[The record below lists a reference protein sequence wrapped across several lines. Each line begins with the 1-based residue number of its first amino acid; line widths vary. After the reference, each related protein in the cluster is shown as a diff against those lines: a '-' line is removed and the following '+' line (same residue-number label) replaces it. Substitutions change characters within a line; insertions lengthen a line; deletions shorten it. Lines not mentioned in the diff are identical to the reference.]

1 MDENNEGAKK
11 CEVDHKEG
19 LPGAFATIL
28 SCERDRRVRRT
39 YNDRPMSQLLQD
51 PTLKPLSL
59 PQLYKACVLKEL
71 PFKSTRQLEP
81 LAEIVGQNRAQEAV
95 RFALAMPHGGYNVY
109 AVGRNGLGKRTMMLR
124 YLEHHLD
131 TKQQSHDW
139 CYVADFEEPRVP
151 KLLQLPAGKGVRLKQ
166 DMEKLM
172 SRLVKVIPQTFDSD
186 SFLERSEQLK
196 EEYGKKQED
205 ELEKVAAQARRK
217 KVSLNITTPGGYR
230 LVAMKGDK
238 PHTAE
243 TFKALTDAQRDKYED
258 SINKLEKKLRQALR
272 KLADWEQE
280 YADKQQA
287 LNKETLEGI
296 SSHQIDALIESYK
309 NLPDVVGYFE
319 AVRADLVENLEIFLD
334 DNEEQAAIAYAS
346 LDKKMPRRYLVNV
359 LVHQKTNEVPMVVED
374 NPTYHNLFGYV
385 ENVTYKGTVF
395 TDFSLIRAGSLHR
408 ANGGY
413 LLMDAIKML
422 EQPFVWDGLKR
433 ALRARSIQINS
444 LERELTLSGTISIEP
459 QGVPLDVKLVLFGD
473 RETWMLLQ
481 DYDPEFA
488 ELFRVTADFE
498 NEMYRS
504 EDSQVMYAKF
514 IASVVKEKSLLH
526 CSNKAVARVI
536 EYSARMAEH
545 QDRLSLH
552 AANIANLLRESDY
565 WARQAGAKLI
575 QDIHVE
581 RALESAKYR
590 SSRIRDQFYDSI
602 RDGSTLVSTQGSVV
616 GQVNALSVLSTGG
629 FEFGLSNR
637 VTATCYYG
645 DGGIMDIERDVKL
658 GGNIHSKG
666 VMILSSW
673 LASHFAVND
682 PMHLSA
688 SLTFEQNYGE
698 VDGDSASLA
707 ELCALISSISGI
719 PVRQELAITGS
730 VNQFGEVQPIGGV
743 NEKVEGFFATCQ
755 LKGGLTGTQG
765 AIVPANNVQN
775 LMLDSEVV
783 QAVRE
788 SRFSVYAVS
797 SVEEAVTLLLG
808 KPAGKAD
815 SKGNYPK
822 QSVFGII
829 QQRLEKMREHE
840 RQEHAK
846 DDQKDPSIH

>member
-1 MDENNEGAKK
+1 
-11 CEVDHKEG
+11 
-19 LPGAFATIL
+19 
-28 SCERDRRVRRT
+28 
-39 YNDRPMSQLLQD
+39 
-51 PTLKPLSL
+51 LKSLSL
-59 PQLYKACVLKEL
+59 NQLYKACVLKDL
-71 PFKSTRQLEP
+71 PFKTTRQLEP
-81 LAEIVGQNRAQEAV
+81 LAEIVGQNRAQAAV

-124 YLEHHLD
+124 YLEHHVD
-131 TKQQSHDW
+131 TENQSHDW
-139 CYVADFEEPRVP
+139 CYVANFEEPRIPRV
-151 KLLQLPAGKGVRLKQ
+151 LQLPAGKGTELKQ

-172 SRLVKVIPQTFDSD
+172 GRLMKMIPQTFDSD
-186 SFLERSEQLK
+186 SFLERAEQLK
-196 EEYGKKQED
+196 NGYAKKQED

-230 LVAMKGDK
+230 LVAMNGEE

-243 TFKALTDAQRDKYED
+243 SFQALTEAQRDKFEND
-258 SINKLEKKLRQALR
+258 INKLEKKLRQALR

-280 YADKQQA
+280 YAESQQA
-287 LNKETLEGI
+287 LNEETLESI
-296 SSHQIDALIESYK
+296 SGHQIDELIEKYRDM
-309 NLPDVVGYFE
+309 PEVVSYFE
-319 AVRADLVENLEIFLD
+319 EVRKDLSESLEIFLE

-359 LVHQKTNEVPMVVED
+359 LVHQKTDEVPVVVED

-385 ENVTYKGTVF
+385 ESVTFKGSVF
-395 TDFSLIRAGSLHR
+395 TDFSLIRPGSIHR

-413 LLMDAIKML
+413 LLMDAIKVL

-433 ALRARSIQINS
+433 ALRSKSIQINS
-444 LERELTLSGTISIEP
+444 LERELTLSGTISLEP
-459 QGVPLDVKLVLFGD
+459 EAIPLDVKIVLFGD

-481 DYDPEFA
+481 EYDPEFA

-498 NEMYRS
+498 NEMMRTD
-504 EDSQVMYAKF
+504 ESQLLYAKF
-514 IASVVKEKSLLH
+514 IASLVNEKKLLH

-536 EYSARMAEH
+536 EHSSRMAEH

-552 AANIANLLRESDY
+552 AADIANLLRESDY

-575 QDIHVE
+575 QNSHVDQ
-581 RALESAKYR
+581 ALESARYR

-602 RDGSTLVSTQGSVV
+602 RDGTTLVSTTGTCV

-637 VTATCYYG
+637 ITATCYYG
-645 DGGIMDIERDVKL
+645 DGGVMDIERDVKL

-673 LASHFAVND
+673 LSAHFAVTD

-707 ELCALISSISGI
+707 ELCALVSALSGL
-719 PVRQELAITGS
+719 PVRQDLAITGS

-743 NEKVEGFFATCQ
+743 NEKVEGFFSTCR
-755 LKGGLTGTQG
+755 LTGELTGTQG
-765 AIVPANNVQN
+765 VIVPSTNVQN
-775 LMLDSEVV
+775 LMLEQEVV
-783 QAVRE
+783 QAVRNGQFAVHSV
-788 SRFSVYAVS
+788 SRA
-797 SVEEAVTLLLG
+797 EEAITLLLG

-815 SKGNYPK
+815 DKGRYPK

-840 RQEHAK
+840 RQEHAR
-846 DDQKDPSIH
+846 DDHKDPSIH

>member
-1 MDENNEGAKK
+1 MK
-11 CEVDHKEG
+11 
-19 LPGAFATIL
+19 
-28 SCERDRRVRRT
+28 S
-39 YNDRPMSQLLQD
+39 
-51 PTLKPLSL
+51 LSL
-59 PQLYKACVLKEL
+59 NQLYKACVLKDL
-71 PFKSTRQLEP
+71 PFKTTRQLEP
-81 LAEIVGQNRAQEAV
+81 LAEIVGQNRAQAAV

-124 YLEHHLD
+124 YLEHHVD
-131 TKQQSHDW
+131 TENQSHDW
-139 CYVADFEEPRVP
+139 CYVANFEEPRIPRV
-151 KLLQLPAGKGVRLKQ
+151 LQLPAGKGTELKQ

-172 SRLVKVIPQTFDSD
+172 GRLMKMIPQTFDSD
-186 SFLERSEQLK
+186 SFLERAEQLK
-196 EEYGKKQED
+196 NGYGKKQED
-205 ELEKVAAQARRK
+205 ELEKVAAQAKRK

-230 LVAMKGDK
+230 LVAMNGEE

-243 TFKALTDAQRDKYED
+243 SFQALTEAQRDKFEND
-258 SINKLEKKLRQALR
+258 INKLEKKLRQALC

-280 YADKQQA
+280 YAESQQA
-287 LNKETLEGI
+287 LNEETLESI
-296 SSHQIDALIESYK
+296 SGHQIDELIEKYRDM
-309 NLPDVVGYFE
+309 PEVVSYFE
-319 AVRADLVENLEIFLD
+319 EVRKDLSESLEIFLE

-359 LVHQKTNEVPMVVED
+359 LVHQKTDEVPVVVED

-385 ENVTYKGTVF
+385 ESVTFKGSVF
-395 TDFSLIRAGSLHR
+395 TDFSLIRPGSIHR

-413 LLMDAIKML
+413 LLMDAIKVL

-433 ALRARSIQINS
+433 ALRSKSIQINS
-444 LERELTLSGTISIEP
+444 LERELTLSGTISLEP
-459 QGVPLDVKLVLFGD
+459 EAIPLDVKIVLFGD

-481 DYDPEFA
+481 EYDPEFA

-498 NEMYRS
+498 NEMMRTD
-504 EDSQVMYAKF
+504 ESQLLYAKF
-514 IASVVKEKSLLH
+514 IASLVNEKKLLH

-536 EYSARMAEH
+536 EHSSRMAEH

-552 AANIANLLRESDY
+552 AADIANLLRESDY

-575 QDIHVE
+575 QNSHVDQ
-581 RALESAKYR
+581 ALESAQYR

-602 RDGSTLVSTQGSVV
+602 RDGTTLVSTTGTCV

-637 VTATCYYG
+637 ITATCYYG
-645 DGGIMDIERDVKL
+645 DGGVMDIERDVKL

-673 LASHFAVND
+673 LSAHFAVTD

-707 ELCALISSISGI
+707 ELCALVSALSGL
-719 PVRQELAITGS
+719 PVRQDLAITGS

-743 NEKVEGFFATCQ
+743 NEKVEGFFSTCR
-755 LKGGLTGTQG
+755 LTGELTGTQG
-765 AIVPANNVQN
+765 VIVPSTNVQN
-775 LMLDSEVV
+775 LMLEQEVV
-783 QAVRE
+783 QAVRNGQ
-788 SRFSVYAVS
+788 FAVHAVS
-797 SVEEAVTLLLG
+797 RAEEAITLLLG

-815 SKGNYPK
+815 DKGRYPK

-840 RQEHAK
+840 RQEHAR
-846 DDQKDPSIH
+846 DDHKDPSIH

>member
-1 MDENNEGAKK
+1 
-11 CEVDHKEG
+11 
-19 LPGAFATIL
+19 
-28 SCERDRRVRRT
+28 
-39 YNDRPMSQLLQD
+39 
-51 PTLKPLSL
+51 LKSLSL
-59 PQLYKACVLKEL
+59 HQLYKACVLKDL
-71 PFKSTRQLEP
+71 PFKTTRQLEP

-95 RFALAMPHGGYNVY
+95 RFALAMPHSGYNVY

-124 YLEHHLD
+124 YLEHHVD
-131 TKQQSHDW
+131 TEHSSHDW
-139 CYVADFEEPRVP
+139 CYVANFEEPRVP
-151 KLLQLPAGKGVRLKQ
+151 KVLRLPAGKGTTLKQ

-172 SRLVKVIPQTFDSD
+172 GRLMKIIPQTFDSD

-196 EEYGKKQED
+196 SEYGKKQED

-217 KVSLNITTPGGYR
+217 KVSLTISTPGGYR
-230 LVAMKGDK
+230 LVAMNGDE

-243 TFKALTDAQRDKYED
+243 SFKNLTDQQRDKFEED
-258 SINKLEKKLRQALR
+258 INRLEKKLRQALR
-272 KLADWEQE
+272 KLADWEQD
-280 YADKQQA
+280 YAEEQQA
-287 LNKETLEGI
+287 LNQETLEGI
-296 SSHQIDALIESYK
+296 SGHQLDELVARYK
-309 NLPDVVGYFE
+309 ELPEVVEYIE
-319 AVRADLVENLEIFLD
+319 AVRKDMAENLDIFLE

-346 LDKKMPRRYLVNV
+346 LDKKMPRRYLGNV
-359 LVHQKTNEVPMVVED
+359 LVHQKTDEVPVVVED

-395 TDFSLIRAGSLHR
+395 TDFSLIRPGSIHR

-413 LLMDAIKML
+413 LLMDAIKVL
-422 EQPFVWDGLKR
+422 EQPFVWDALKR
-433 ALRARSIQINS
+433 ALRSKSIQINS

-459 QGVPLDVKLVLFGD
+459 EAIPLEVKLVLFGD
-473 RETWMLLQ
+473 RETWLLLQ
-481 DYDPEFA
+481 DYDPEFS

-504 EDSQVMYAKF
+504 DDSQILYAKF
-514 IASVVKEKSLLH
+514 IASLVSEKKLLH
-526 CSNKAVARVI
+526 CSNKAVARII

-552 AANIANLLRESDY
+552 AADIANLLRESDF

-575 QDIHVE
+575 QDLHVE

-602 RDGSTLVSTQGSVV
+602 RDGSTLVSTVGTCV

-637 VTATCYYG
+637 ITATCYYG
-645 DGGIMDIERDVKL
+645 DGAVMDIERDVKL

-673 LASHFAVND
+673 LAAHFAVND

-707 ELCALISSISGI
+707 ELCALVSALSEL
-719 PVRQELAITGS
+719 PVRQDLAITGS
-730 VNQFGEVQPIGGV
+730 INQFGEVQPIGGV
-743 NEKVEGFFATCQ
+743 NEKVEGFFNTCQ

-765 AIVPANNVQN
+765 VIVPSTNVQN

-783 QAVRE
+783 QATRKGQFAVY
-788 SRFSVYAVS
+788 SVARA
-797 SVEEAVTLLLG
+797 EEAITLLLG

-815 SKGNYPK
+815 ENGRYPK

-840 RQEHAK
+840 RQEHAR
-846 DDQKDPSIH
+846 DEHKDPSIH

>member
-1 MDENNEGAKK
+1 MK
-11 CEVDHKEG
+11 
-19 LPGAFATIL
+19 
-28 SCERDRRVRRT
+28 S
-39 YNDRPMSQLLQD
+39 
-51 PTLKPLSL
+51 LSL
-59 PQLYKACVLKEL
+59 NQLYKACVLKDL
-71 PFKSTRQLEP
+71 PFKTTRQLEP
-81 LAEIVGQNRAQEAV
+81 LAEIVGQNRAQAAV

-124 YLEHHLD
+124 YLEHHVD
-131 TKQQSHDW
+131 TENQSHDW
-139 CYVADFEEPRVP
+139 CYVANFEEPRIPRV
-151 KLLQLPAGKGVRLKQ
+151 LQLPAGKGTELKQ

-172 SRLVKVIPQTFDSD
+172 GRLMKMIPQTFDSD
-186 SFLERSEQLK
+186 SFLERAEQLK
-196 EEYGKKQED
+196 NGYGKKQED
-205 ELEKVAAQARRK
+205 ELEKVAAQAKRK

-230 LVAMKGDK
+230 LVAMNGEE

-243 TFKALTDAQRDKYED
+243 SFQALTEAQRDKFEND
-258 SINKLEKKLRQALR
+258 INKLEKKLRQALR

-280 YADKQQA
+280 YAESQQA
-287 LNKETLEGI
+287 LNEETLESI
-296 SSHQIDALIESYK
+296 SGHQIDELIEKYRDM
-309 NLPDVVGYFE
+309 PEVVSYFE
-319 AVRADLVENLEIFLD
+319 EVRKDLSESLEIFLE

-359 LVHQKTNEVPMVVED
+359 LVHQKTDEVPVVVED

-385 ENVTYKGTVF
+385 ESVTFKGSVF
-395 TDFSLIRAGSLHR
+395 TDFSLIRPGSIHR

-413 LLMDAIKML
+413 LLMDAIKVL

-433 ALRARSIQINS
+433 ALRSKSIQINS
-444 LERELTLSGTISIEP
+444 LERELTLSGTISLEP
-459 QGVPLDVKLVLFGD
+459 EAIPLDVKIVLFGD

-481 DYDPEFA
+481 EYDPEFA

-498 NEMYRS
+498 NEMMRTD
-504 EDSQVMYAKF
+504 ESQLLYAKF
-514 IASVVKEKSLLH
+514 IASLVNEKKLLH

-536 EYSARMAEH
+536 EHSSRMAEH

-552 AANIANLLRESDY
+552 AADIANLLRESDY

-575 QDIHVE
+575 QNSHVDQ
-581 RALESAKYR
+581 ALESARYR

-602 RDGSTLVSTQGSVV
+602 RDGTTLVSTTGTCV

-637 VTATCYYG
+637 ITATCYYG
-645 DGGIMDIERDVKL
+645 DGGVMDIERDVKL

-673 LASHFAVND
+673 LSAHFAVTD

-707 ELCALISSISGI
+707 ELCALVSALSGL
-719 PVRQELAITGS
+719 PVRQDLAITGS

-743 NEKVEGFFATCQ
+743 NEKVEGFFSTCR
-755 LKGGLTGTQG
+755 LTGELTGTQG
-765 AIVPANNVQN
+765 VIVPSTNVQN
-775 LMLDSEVV
+775 LMLEQEVV
-783 QAVRE
+783 QAVRNGQ
-788 SRFSVYAVS
+788 FAVHAVS
-797 SVEEAVTLLLG
+797 RAEEAITLLLG

-815 SKGNYPK
+815 DKGRYPK

-840 RQEHAK
+840 RQEHAR
-846 DDQKDPSIH
+846 DDHKDPSIH

>member
-1 MDENNEGAKK
+1 M
-11 CEVDHKEG
+11 
-19 LPGAFATIL
+19 T
-28 SCERDRRVRRT
+28 
-39 YNDRPMSQLLQD
+39 
-51 PTLKPLSL
+51 
-59 PQLYKACVLKEL
+59 
-71 PFKSTRQLEP
+71 
-81 LAEIVGQNRAQEAV
+81 
-95 RFALAMPHGGYNVY
+95 
-109 AVGRNGLGKRTMMLR
+109 
-124 YLEHHLD
+124 
-131 TKQQSHDW
+131 
-139 CYVADFEEPRVP
+139 
-151 KLLQLPAGKGVRLKQ
+151 
-166 DMEKLM
+166 
-172 SRLVKVIPQTFDSD
+172 RLVKTIPQTFDSD

-196 EEYGKKQED
+196 NDYGKRQED
-205 ELEKVAAQARRK
+205 ELAKVAAQAKRK
-217 KVSLNITTPGGYR
+217 KVSLTVTTPGGYR
-230 LVAMKGDK
+230 LVAMNGDE

-243 TFKALTDAQRDKYED
+243 SFQALTEEQRDKFED

-272 KLADWEQE
+272 KMADWEQE

-287 LNKETLEGI
+287 LNQETLEGI
-296 SSHQIDALIESYK
+296 SGHQIDELVEKYREQ
-309 NLPDVVGYFE
+309 PDVVTYLE
-319 AVRADLVENLEIFLD
+319 AVRKDLVDNLDIFLED
-334 DNEEQAAIAYAS
+334 DEEQAAIAWAA
-346 LDKKMPRRYLVNV
+346 LDKRMPRRYLINV
-359 LVHQKTNEVPMVVED
+359 LVHQKTNEVPVVVED

-413 LLMDAIKML
+413 LLMDAIKVL

-433 ALRARSIQINS
+433 ALRSKSIQINS

-459 QGVPLDVKLVLFGD
+459 EAVPLNVKIVLFGD

-481 DYDPEFA
+481 EYDSEFA

-498 NEMYRS
+498 NEMYRT
-504 EDSQVMYAKF
+504 EESQLLYAKF
-514 IASVVKEKSLLH
+514 ISSLVVEKKLLH
-526 CSNKAVARVI
+526 CTNKAVARII
-536 EYSARMAEH
+536 EHSARMADH

-552 AANIANLLRESDY
+552 AADIANLLRESDF

-575 QDIHVE
+575 SEVHVE
-581 RALESAKYR
+581 RALESARYR

-602 RDGSTLVSTQGSVV
+602 RDGSTLVTTTGTCV

-637 VTATCYYG
+637 VTASCYYG
-645 DGGIMDIERDVKL
+645 DGGVMDIERDVKL

-707 ELCALISSISGI
+707 ELCALISALSGI
-719 PVRQELAITGS
+719 PVRQDLAITGS

-743 NEKVEGFFATCQ
+743 NEKVEGFYATCE
-755 LKGGLTGTQG
+755 LKGGLTGSQG
-765 AIVPANNVQN
+765 VIIPTTNVQN

-783 QAVRE
+783 QAARAG
-788 SRFSVYAVS
+788 RFAVYPVAR
-797 SVEEAVTLLLG
+797 VEEAITLLLG

-815 SKGNYPK
+815 EKGRYPK

-840 RQEHAK
+840 RQEHAR
-846 DDQKDPSIH
+846 DDHKDPSIH

>member
-1 MDENNEGAKK
+1 M
-11 CEVDHKEG
+11 
-19 LPGAFATIL
+19 
-28 SCERDRRVRRT
+28 
-39 YNDRPMSQLLQD
+39 
-51 PTLKPLSL
+51 
-59 PQLYKACVLKEL
+59 
-71 PFKSTRQLEP
+71 
-81 LAEIVGQNRAQEAV
+81 

-124 YLEHHLD
+124 YLEHHVD
-131 TKQQSHDW
+131 TENQSHDW
-139 CYVADFEEPRVP
+139 CYVANFEEPRIPRV
-151 KLLQLPAGKGVRLKQ
+151 LQLPAGKGTELKQ

-172 SRLVKVIPQTFDSD
+172 GRLMKMIPQTFDSD
-186 SFLERSEQLK
+186 SFLERAEQLK
-196 EEYGKKQED
+196 NGYGKKQED
-205 ELEKVAAQARRK
+205 ELEKVAAQAKRK

-230 LVAMKGDK
+230 LVAMNGEE

-243 TFKALTDAQRDKYED
+243 SFQALTEAQRDKFEND
-258 SINKLEKKLRQALR
+258 INKLEKKLRQALR

-280 YADKQQA
+280 YAESQQA
-287 LNKETLEGI
+287 LNEETLESI
-296 SSHQIDALIESYK
+296 SGHQIDELIEKYRDM
-309 NLPDVVGYFE
+309 PEVVSYFE
-319 AVRADLVENLEIFLD
+319 EVRKDLSESLEIFLE

-359 LVHQKTNEVPMVVED
+359 LVHQKTDEVPVVVED

-385 ENVTYKGTVF
+385 ESVTFKGSVF
-395 TDFSLIRAGSLHR
+395 TDFSLIRPGSIHR

-413 LLMDAIKML
+413 LLMDAIKVL

-433 ALRARSIQINS
+433 ALRSKSIQINS
-444 LERELTLSGTISIEP
+444 LERELTLSGTISLEP
-459 QGVPLDVKLVLFGD
+459 EAIPLDVKIVLFGD

-481 DYDPEFA
+481 EYDPEFA

-498 NEMYRS
+498 NEMMRTD
-504 EDSQVMYAKF
+504 ESQLLYAKF
-514 IASVVKEKSLLH
+514 IASLVNEKKLLH

-536 EYSARMAEH
+536 EHSSRMAEH

-552 AANIANLLRESDY
+552 AADIANLLRESDY

-575 QDIHVE
+575 QNSHVDQ
-581 RALESAKYR
+581 ALESAQYR

-602 RDGSTLVSTQGSVV
+602 RDGTTLVSTTGTCV

-637 VTATCYYG
+637 ITATCYYG
-645 DGGIMDIERDVKL
+645 DGGVMDIERDVKL

-673 LASHFAVND
+673 LSAHFAVTD

-707 ELCALISSISGI
+707 ELCALVSALSGL
-719 PVRQELAITGS
+719 PVRQDLAITGS

-743 NEKVEGFFATCQ
+743 NEKVEGFFSTCR
-755 LKGGLTGTQG
+755 LTGELTGTQG
-765 AIVPANNVQN
+765 VIVPSTNVQN
-775 LMLDSEVV
+775 LMLEQEVV
-783 QAVRE
+783 QAVRNGQ
-788 SRFSVYAVS
+788 FAVHAVS
-797 SVEEAVTLLLG
+797 RAEEAITLLLG

-815 SKGNYPK
+815 DKGRYPK

-840 RQEHAK
+840 RQEHAR
-846 DDQKDPSIH
+846 DDHKDPSIH

>member
-1 MDENNEGAKK
+1 MK
-11 CEVDHKEG
+11 
-19 LPGAFATIL
+19 
-28 SCERDRRVRRT
+28 S
-39 YNDRPMSQLLQD
+39 
-51 PTLKPLSL
+51 LSL
-59 PQLYKACVLKEL
+59 HQLYKACVLKDL
-71 PFKSTRQLEP
+71 PFKTTRQLEP

-95 RFALAMPHGGYNVY
+95 RFALAMPHSGYNVY

-124 YLEHHLD
+124 YLEHHVD
-131 TKQQSHDW
+131 TEHSSHDW
-139 CYVADFEEPRVP
+139 CYVANFEEPRVP
-151 KLLQLPAGKGVRLKQ
+151 KVLRLPAGKGTTLKQ

-172 SRLVKVIPQTFDSD
+172 GRLMKIIPQTFDSD

-196 EEYGKKQED
+196 SEYGKKQED

-217 KVSLNITTPGGYR
+217 KVSLTISTPGGYR
-230 LVAMKGDK
+230 LVAMNGDE

-243 TFKALTDAQRDKYED
+243 SFKNLTDQQRDKFEED
-258 SINKLEKKLRQALR
+258 INRLEKKLRQALR
-272 KLADWEQE
+272 KLADWEQD
-280 YADKQQA
+280 YAEEQQA
-287 LNKETLEGI
+287 LNQETLEGI
-296 SSHQIDALIESYK
+296 SGHQLDELVARYK
-309 NLPDVVGYFE
+309 ELPEVVEYIE
-319 AVRADLVENLEIFLD
+319 AVRKDMAENLDIFLE

-359 LVHQKTNEVPMVVED
+359 LVHQKTDEVPVVVED

-395 TDFSLIRAGSLHR
+395 TDFSLIRPGSIHR

-413 LLMDAIKML
+413 LLMDAIKVL
-422 EQPFVWDGLKR
+422 EQPFVWDALKR
-433 ALRARSIQINS
+433 ALRSKSIQINS

-459 QGVPLDVKLVLFGD
+459 EAIPLEVKLVLFGD
-473 RETWMLLQ
+473 RETWLLLQ
-481 DYDPEFA
+481 DYDPEFS

-504 EDSQVMYAKF
+504 DDSQILYAKF
-514 IASVVKEKSLLH
+514 IASLVSEKKLLH
-526 CSNKAVARVI
+526 CSNKAVARII

-552 AANIANLLRESDY
+552 AADIANLLRESDF

-575 QDIHVE
+575 QDLHVE

-602 RDGSTLVSTQGSVV
+602 RDGSTLVSTVGTCV

-637 VTATCYYG
+637 ITATCYYG
-645 DGGIMDIERDVKL
+645 DGAVMDIERDVKL

-673 LASHFAVND
+673 LAAHFAVND

-707 ELCALISSISGI
+707 ELCALVSALSEL
-719 PVRQELAITGS
+719 PVRQDLAITGS
-730 VNQFGEVQPIGGV
+730 INQFGEVQPIGGV
-743 NEKVEGFFATCQ
+743 NEKVEGFFNTCQ

-765 AIVPANNVQN
+765 VIVPSTNVQN

-783 QAVRE
+783 QATRKGQFAVY
-788 SRFSVYAVS
+788 SVARA
-797 SVEEAVTLLLG
+797 EEAITLLLG

-815 SKGNYPK
+815 ENGRYPK

-840 RQEHAK
+840 RQEHAR
-846 DDQKDPSIH
+846 DEHKDPSIH

>member
-1 MDENNEGAKK
+1 MK
-11 CEVDHKEG
+11 
-19 LPGAFATIL
+19 
-28 SCERDRRVRRT
+28 S
-39 YNDRPMSQLLQD
+39 
-51 PTLKPLSL
+51 LSL
-59 PQLYKACVLKEL
+59 NQLYKACVLKDL
-71 PFKSTRQLEP
+71 PFKTTRQLEP
-81 LAEIVGQNRAQEAV
+81 LAEIVGQNRAQAAV

-124 YLEHHLD
+124 YLEHHVD
-131 TKQQSHDW
+131 TENQSHDW
-139 CYVADFEEPRVP
+139 CYVANFEEPRIPRV
-151 KLLQLPAGKGVRLKQ
+151 LQLPAGQGTELKQ

-172 SRLVKVIPQTFDSD
+172 GRLMKMIPQTFDSD
-186 SFLERSEQLK
+186 SFLERAEQLK
-196 EEYGKKQED
+196 NEYGKKQED
-205 ELEKVAAQARRK
+205 ELEKVAAQAKRK

-230 LVAMKGDK
+230 LVAMNGEE

-243 TFKALTDAQRDKYED
+243 SFQALTEAQRDKFEND
-258 SINKLEKKLRQALR
+258 INKLEKKLRQALR

-280 YADKQQA
+280 YAESQQA
-287 LNKETLEGI
+287 LNEETLESI
-296 SSHQIDALIESYK
+296 SGHQIDELIEKYRD
-309 NLPDVVGYFE
+309 LPEVVSYFE
-319 AVRADLVENLEIFLD
+319 EVRKDLSESLEIFLE

-359 LVHQKTNEVPMVVED
+359 LVHQRTDEVPVVVED

-385 ENVTYKGTVF
+385 ESVTFKGSVF
-395 TDFSLIRAGSLHR
+395 TDFSLIRPGSIHR

-413 LLMDAIKML
+413 LLMDAIKVL

-433 ALRARSIQINS
+433 ALRSKSIQINS
-444 LERELTLSGTISIEP
+444 LERELTLSGTISLEP
-459 QGVPLDVKLVLFGD
+459 EAIPLDVKIVLFGD

-481 DYDPEFA
+481 EYDPEFA

-498 NEMYRS
+498 NEMMRTD
-504 EDSQVMYAKF
+504 ESQLLYAKF
-514 IASVVKEKSLLH
+514 IASLVNEKKLLH

-536 EYSARMAEH
+536 EHSSRMAEH

-552 AANIANLLRESDY
+552 AADIANLLRESDY
-565 WARQAGAKLI
+565 WARQAGSKLI
-575 QDIHVE
+575 QNSHVDQ
-581 RALESAKYR
+581 ALESARYR

-602 RDGSTLVSTQGSVV
+602 RDGTTLVSTTGTCV

-637 VTATCYYG
+637 ITATCYYG
-645 DGGIMDIERDVKL
+645 DGGVMDIERDVKL

-673 LASHFAVND
+673 LSAHFAVTD

-707 ELCALISSISGI
+707 ELCALVSALSGL
-719 PVRQELAITGS
+719 PVRQDLAITGS

-743 NEKVEGFFATCQ
+743 NEKVEGFFSTCR
-755 LKGGLTGTQG
+755 LTGELTGTQG
-765 AIVPANNVQN
+765 VIVPSTNVQN
-775 LMLDSEVV
+775 LMLEQEVV
-783 QAVRE
+783 QAVRNGQ
-788 SRFSVYAVS
+788 FSVHAVS
-797 SVEEAVTLLLG
+797 RAEEAITLLLG

-815 SKGNYPK
+815 DKGRYPK

-840 RQEHAK
+840 RQEHAR
-846 DDQKDPSIH
+846 DDHKDPSIH

>member
-1 MDENNEGAKK
+1 MK
-11 CEVDHKEG
+11 
-19 LPGAFATIL
+19 
-28 SCERDRRVRRT
+28 S
-39 YNDRPMSQLLQD
+39 
-51 PTLKPLSL
+51 LSL
-59 PQLYKACVLKEL
+59 NQLYKACVLKDL
-71 PFKSTRQLEP
+71 PFKTTRQLEP
-81 LAEIVGQNRAQEAV
+81 LAEIVGQNRAQAAV

-124 YLEHHLD
+124 YLEHHVD
-131 TKQQSHDW
+131 TENQSHDW
-139 CYVADFEEPRVP
+139 CYVANFEEPRIPRV
-151 KLLQLPAGKGVRLKQ
+151 LQLPAGKGTELKQ

-172 SRLVKVIPQTFDSD
+172 GRLMKMIPQTFDSD
-186 SFLERSEQLK
+186 SFLERAEQLK
-196 EEYGKKQED
+196 NGYAKKQED

-230 LVAMKGDK
+230 LVAMNGEE

-243 TFKALTDAQRDKYED
+243 SFQALTEAQRDKFEND
-258 SINKLEKKLRQALR
+258 INKLEKKLRQALR

-280 YADKQQA
+280 YAESQQA
-287 LNKETLEGI
+287 LNEETLESI
-296 SSHQIDALIESYK
+296 SGHQIDELIEKYRD
-309 NLPDVVGYFE
+309 LPGVVSYFE
-319 AVRADLVENLEIFLD
+319 EVRKDLSESLEIFLE

-359 LVHQKTNEVPMVVED
+359 LVHQKTDEVPVVVED

-385 ENVTYKGTVF
+385 ESVTFKGSVF
-395 TDFSLIRAGSLHR
+395 TDFSLIRPGSIHR

-413 LLMDAIKML
+413 LLMDAIKVL

-433 ALRARSIQINS
+433 ALRSKSIQINS
-444 LERELTLSGTISIEP
+444 LERELTLSGTISLEP
-459 QGVPLDVKLVLFGD
+459 EAIPLDVKIVLFGD

-481 DYDPEFA
+481 EYDPEFA

-498 NEMYRS
+498 NEMMRTD
-504 EDSQVMYAKF
+504 ESQLLYAKF
-514 IASVVKEKSLLH
+514 IASLVNEKKLLH

-536 EYSARMAEH
+536 EHSSRMAEH

-552 AANIANLLRESDY
+552 AADIANLLRESDY

-575 QDIHVE
+575 QNSHVDQ
-581 RALESAKYR
+581 ALESAQYR

-602 RDGSTLVSTQGSVV
+602 RDGTTLVSTTGTCI

-637 VTATCYYG
+637 ITATCYYG
-645 DGGIMDIERDVKL
+645 DGGVMDIERDVKL

-673 LASHFAVND
+673 LSSHFAVTD

-707 ELCALISSISGI
+707 ELCALVSALSGL
-719 PVRQELAITGS
+719 PVRQDLAITGS

-743 NEKVEGFFATCQ
+743 NEKVEGFFSTCR
-755 LKGGLTGTQG
+755 LTGELTGTQG
-765 AIVPANNVQN
+765 VIVPSTNVQN
-775 LMLDSEVV
+775 LMLEQEVV
-783 QAVRE
+783 QAVRNGQFAVHSV
-788 SRFSVYAVS
+788 SRA
-797 SVEEAVTLLLG
+797 EEAITLLLG

-815 SKGNYPK
+815 DKGRYPK

-840 RQEHAK
+840 RQEHAR
-846 DDQKDPSIH
+846 DDHKDPSIH

>member
-1 MDENNEGAKK
+1 MSGHNQN
-11 CEVDHKEG
+11 
-19 LPGAFATIL
+19 AFI
-28 SCERDRRVRRT
+28 
-39 YNDRPMSQLLQD
+39 PLQD
-51 PTLKPLSL
+51 RTLKSLSL
-59 PQLYKACVLKEL
+59 NQLYKACVLKDL
-71 PFKSTRQLEP
+71 PFKTTRQLEP
-81 LAEIVGQNRAQEAV
+81 LAEIVGQNRAQAAV

-124 YLEHHLD
+124 YLEHHVD
-131 TKQQSHDW
+131 TENQSHDW
-139 CYVADFEEPRVP
+139 CYVANFEEPRIPRV
-151 KLLQLPAGKGVRLKQ
+151 LQLPAGKGTELKQ

-172 SRLVKVIPQTFDSD
+172 GRLMKMIPQTFDSD
-186 SFLERSEQLK
+186 SFLERAEQLK
-196 EEYGKKQED
+196 NGYAKKQED

-230 LVAMKGDK
+230 LVAMNGEE

-243 TFKALTDAQRDKYED
+243 SFQALTEAQRDKFEND
-258 SINKLEKKLRQALR
+258 INKLEKKLRQALR

-280 YADKQQA
+280 YAESQQA
-287 LNKETLEGI
+287 LNEETLESI
-296 SSHQIDALIESYK
+296 SGHQIDELIEKYRDM
-309 NLPDVVGYFE
+309 PEVVSYFE
-319 AVRADLVENLEIFLD
+319 EVRKDLSESLEIFLE

-359 LVHQKTNEVPMVVED
+359 LVHQKTDEVPVVVED

-385 ENVTYKGTVF
+385 ESVTFKGSVF
-395 TDFSLIRAGSLHR
+395 TDFSLIRPGSIHR

-413 LLMDAIKML
+413 LLMDAIKVL

-433 ALRARSIQINS
+433 ALRSKSIQINS
-444 LERELTLSGTISIEP
+444 LERELTLSGTISLEP
-459 QGVPLDVKLVLFGD
+459 EAIPLDVKIVLFGD

-481 DYDPEFA
+481 EYDPEFA

-498 NEMYRS
+498 NEMMRTD
-504 EDSQVMYAKF
+504 ESQLLYAKF
-514 IASVVKEKSLLH
+514 IASLVNEKKLLH

-536 EYSARMAEH
+536 EHSSRMAEH

-552 AANIANLLRESDY
+552 AADIANLLRESDY

-575 QDIHVE
+575 QNSHVDQ
-581 RALESAKYR
+581 ALESARYR

-602 RDGSTLVSTQGSVV
+602 RDGTTLVSTTGTCV

-637 VTATCYYG
+637 ITATCYYG
-645 DGGIMDIERDVKL
+645 DGGVMDIERDVKL

-673 LASHFAVND
+673 LSAHFAVTD

-707 ELCALISSISGI
+707 ELCALVSALSGL
-719 PVRQELAITGS
+719 PVRQDLAITGS

-743 NEKVEGFFATCQ
+743 NEKVEGFFSTCR
-755 LKGGLTGTQG
+755 LTGELTGTQG
-765 AIVPANNVQN
+765 VIVPSTNVQN
-775 LMLDSEVV
+775 LMLEQEVV
-783 QAVRE
+783 QAVRNGQFAVHSV
-788 SRFSVYAVS
+788 SRA
-797 SVEEAVTLLLG
+797 EEAITLLLG

-815 SKGNYPK
+815 DKGRYPK

-840 RQEHAK
+840 RQEHAR
-846 DDQKDPSIH
+846 DDHKDPSIH

>member
-1 MDENNEGAKK
+1 MK
-11 CEVDHKEG
+11 
-19 LPGAFATIL
+19 
-28 SCERDRRVRRT
+28 S
-39 YNDRPMSQLLQD
+39 
-51 PTLKPLSL
+51 LSL
-59 PQLYKACVLKEL
+59 NQLYKACVLKDL
-71 PFKSTRQLEP
+71 PFKTTRQLEP
-81 LAEIVGQNRAQEAV
+81 LAEIVGQNRAQAAV

-124 YLEHHLD
+124 YLEHHVD
-131 TKQQSHDW
+131 TENQSHDW
-139 CYVADFEEPRVP
+139 CYVANFEEPRIPRV
-151 KLLQLPAGKGVRLKQ
+151 LQLPAGKGTELKQ

-172 SRLVKVIPQTFDSD
+172 GRLMKMIPQTFDSD
-186 SFLERSEQLK
+186 SFLERAEQLK
-196 EEYGKKQED
+196 NGYAKKQED

-230 LVAMKGDK
+230 LVAMNGEE

-243 TFKALTDAQRDKYED
+243 SFQALTEAQRDKFEND
-258 SINKLEKKLRQALR
+258 INKLEKKLRQALR

-280 YADKQQA
+280 YAESQQA
-287 LNKETLEGI
+287 LNEETLESI
-296 SSHQIDALIESYK
+296 SGHQIDELIEKYRDM
-309 NLPDVVGYFE
+309 PEVVSYFE
-319 AVRADLVENLEIFLD
+319 EVRKDLSESLEIFLE

-359 LVHQKTNEVPMVVED
+359 LVHQKTDEVPVVVED

-385 ENVTYKGTVF
+385 ESVTFKGSVF
-395 TDFSLIRAGSLHR
+395 TDFSLIRPGSIHR

-413 LLMDAIKML
+413 LLMDAIKVL

-433 ALRARSIQINS
+433 ALRSKSIQINS
-444 LERELTLSGTISIEP
+444 LERELTLSGTISLEP
-459 QGVPLDVKLVLFGD
+459 EAIPLDVKIVLFGD

-481 DYDPEFA
+481 EYDPEFA

-498 NEMYRS
+498 NEMMRTD
-504 EDSQVMYAKF
+504 ESQLLYAKF
-514 IASVVKEKSLLH
+514 IASLVNEKKLLH

-536 EYSARMAEH
+536 EHSSRMAEH

-552 AANIANLLRESDY
+552 AADIANLLRESDY

-575 QDIHVE
+575 QSSHVDQ
-581 RALESAKYR
+581 ALESAQYR

-602 RDGSTLVSTQGSVV
+602 RDGTTLVSTTGTCV

-637 VTATCYYG
+637 ITATCYYG
-645 DGGIMDIERDVKL
+645 DGGVMDIERDVKL

-673 LASHFAVND
+673 LSAHFAVTD

-707 ELCALISSISGI
+707 ELCALVSALSGL
-719 PVRQELAITGS
+719 PVRQDLAITGS

-743 NEKVEGFFATCQ
+743 NEKVEGFFSTCR
-755 LKGGLTGTQG
+755 LTGELTGTQG
-765 AIVPANNVQN
+765 VIVPSTNVQN
-775 LMLDSEVV
+775 LMLEQEVV
-783 QAVRE
+783 QAVRNGQ
-788 SRFSVYAVS
+788 FAVHAVS
-797 SVEEAVTLLLG
+797 RAEEAITLLLG

-815 SKGNYPK
+815 DKGRYPK

-840 RQEHAK
+840 RQEHAR
-846 DDQKDPSIH
+846 DDHKDPSIH

>member
-1 MDENNEGAKK
+1 MK
-11 CEVDHKEG
+11 
-19 LPGAFATIL
+19 
-28 SCERDRRVRRT
+28 S
-39 YNDRPMSQLLQD
+39 
-51 PTLKPLSL
+51 LSL
-59 PQLYKACVLKEL
+59 NQLYKACVLKDL
-71 PFKSTRQLEP
+71 PFKTTRQLEP
-81 LAEIVGQNRAQEAV
+81 LAEIVGQNRAQAAV

-124 YLEHHLD
+124 YLEHHVD
-131 TKQQSHDW
+131 TENQSHDW
-139 CYVADFEEPRVP
+139 CYVANFEEPRIPRV
-151 KLLQLPAGKGVRLKQ
+151 LQLPAGKGTELKQ

-172 SRLVKVIPQTFDSD
+172 GRLMKMIPQTFDSD
-186 SFLERSEQLK
+186 SFLERAEQLK
-196 EEYGKKQED
+196 NGYAKKQED

-230 LVAMKGDK
+230 LVAMNGEE

-243 TFKALTDAQRDKYED
+243 SFQALTEAQRDKFEND
-258 SINKLEKKLRQALR
+258 INKLEKKLRQALR

-280 YADKQQA
+280 YAESQQA
-287 LNKETLEGI
+287 LNEETLESI
-296 SSHQIDALIESYK
+296 SGHQIDELIEKYRDM
-309 NLPDVVGYFE
+309 PEVVSYFE
-319 AVRADLVENLEIFLD
+319 EVRKDLSESLEIFLE

-359 LVHQKTNEVPMVVED
+359 LVHQKTDEVPVVVED

-385 ENVTYKGTVF
+385 ESVTFKGSVF
-395 TDFSLIRAGSLHR
+395 TDFSLIRPGSIHR

-413 LLMDAIKML
+413 LLMDAIKVL

-433 ALRARSIQINS
+433 ALRSKSIQINS
-444 LERELTLSGTISIEP
+444 LERELTLSGTISLEP
-459 QGVPLDVKLVLFGD
+459 EAIPLDVKIVLFGD

-481 DYDPEFA
+481 EYDPEFA

-498 NEMYRS
+498 NEMMRTD
-504 EDSQVMYAKF
+504 ESQLLYAKF
-514 IASVVKEKSLLH
+514 IASLVNEKKLLH

-536 EYSARMAEH
+536 EHSSRMAEH

-552 AANIANLLRESDY
+552 AADIANLLRESDY

-575 QDIHVE
+575 QNSHVDQ
-581 RALESAKYR
+581 ALESAQYR

-602 RDGSTLVSTQGSVV
+602 RDGTTLVSTTGTCV

-637 VTATCYYG
+637 ITATCYYG
-645 DGGIMDIERDVKL
+645 DGGVMDIERDVKL

-673 LASHFAVND
+673 LSAHFAVTD

-707 ELCALISSISGI
+707 ELCALVSALSGL
-719 PVRQELAITGS
+719 PVRQDLAITGS

-743 NEKVEGFFATCQ
+743 NEKVEGFFSTCR
-755 LKGGLTGTQG
+755 LTGELTGTQG
-765 AIVPANNVQN
+765 VIVPSTNVQN
-775 LMLDSEVV
+775 LMLEQEVV
-783 QAVRE
+783 QAVRNGQ
-788 SRFSVYAVS
+788 FAVHAVS
-797 SVEEAVTLLLG
+797 RAEEAITLLLG

-815 SKGNYPK
+815 DKGRYPK

-840 RQEHAK
+840 RQEHAR
-846 DDQKDPSIH
+846 DDHKDPSIH

>member
-1 MDENNEGAKK
+1 
-11 CEVDHKEG
+11 
-19 LPGAFATIL
+19 
-28 SCERDRRVRRT
+28 
-39 YNDRPMSQLLQD
+39 
-51 PTLKPLSL
+51 LKSLSL
-59 PQLYKACVLKEL
+59 NQLYKACVLKDL
-71 PFKSTRQLEP
+71 PFKTTRQLEP
-81 LAEIVGQNRAQEAV
+81 LAEIVGQNRAQAAV

-124 YLEHHLD
+124 YLEHHVD
-131 TKQQSHDW
+131 TENQSHDW
-139 CYVADFEEPRVP
+139 CYVANFEEPRIPRV
-151 KLLQLPAGKGVRLKQ
+151 LQLPAGKGTELKQ

-172 SRLVKVIPQTFDSD
+172 GRLMKMIPQTFDSD
-186 SFLERSEQLK
+186 SFLERAEQLK
-196 EEYGKKQED
+196 NGYGKKQED
-205 ELEKVAAQARRK
+205 ELEKVAAQAKRK

-230 LVAMKGDK
+230 LVAMNGEE

-243 TFKALTDAQRDKYED
+243 SFQALTEAQRDKFEND
-258 SINKLEKKLRQALR
+258 INKLEKKLRQALR

-280 YADKQQA
+280 YAESQQA
-287 LNKETLEGI
+287 LNEETLESI
-296 SSHQIDALIESYK
+296 SGHQIDELIEKYRDM
-309 NLPDVVGYFE
+309 PEVVSYFE
-319 AVRADLVENLEIFLD
+319 EVRKDLSESLEIFLE

-359 LVHQKTNEVPMVVED
+359 LVHQKTDEVPVVVED

-385 ENVTYKGTVF
+385 ESVTFKGSVF
-395 TDFSLIRAGSLHR
+395 TDFSLIRPGSIHR

-413 LLMDAIKML
+413 LLMDAIKVL

-433 ALRARSIQINS
+433 ALRSKSIQINS
-444 LERELTLSGTISIEP
+444 LERELTLSGTISLEP
-459 QGVPLDVKLVLFGD
+459 EAIPLDVKIVLFGD

-481 DYDPEFA
+481 EYDPEFA

-498 NEMYRS
+498 NEMMRTD
-504 EDSQVMYAKF
+504 ESQLLYAKF
-514 IASVVKEKSLLH
+514 IASLVNEKKLLH

-536 EYSARMAEH
+536 EHSSRMAEH

-552 AANIANLLRESDY
+552 AADIANLLRESDY

-575 QDIHVE
+575 QNSHVDQ
-581 RALESAKYR
+581 ALESAQYR

-602 RDGSTLVSTQGSVV
+602 RDGTTLVSTTGTCV

-637 VTATCYYG
+637 ITATCYYG
-645 DGGIMDIERDVKL
+645 DGGVMDIERDVKL

-673 LASHFAVND
+673 LSAHFAVTD

-707 ELCALISSISGI
+707 ELCALVSALSGL
-719 PVRQELAITGS
+719 PVRQDLAITGS

-743 NEKVEGFFATCQ
+743 NEKVEGFFSTCR
-755 LKGGLTGTQG
+755 LTGELTGTQG
-765 AIVPANNVQN
+765 VIVPSTNVQN
-775 LMLDSEVV
+775 LMLEQEVV
-783 QAVRE
+783 QAVRNG
-788 SRFSVYAVS
+788 RFAVHAVS
-797 SVEEAVTLLLG
+797 RAEEAITLLLG

-815 SKGNYPK
+815 DKGRYPK

-840 RQEHAK
+840 RQEHAR
-846 DDQKDPSIH
+846 DDHKDPSIH

>member
-1 MDENNEGAKK
+1 MSGQHQN
-11 CEVDHKEG
+11 
-19 LPGAFATIL
+19 AFI
-28 SCERDRRVRRT
+28 
-39 YNDRPMSQLLQD
+39 PLQD
-51 PTLKPLSL
+51 RTLKSLSL
-59 PQLYKACVLKEL
+59 NQLYKACVLKDL
-71 PFKSTRQLEP
+71 PFKTTRQLEP
-81 LAEIVGQNRAQEAV
+81 LAEIVGQNRAQAAV

-124 YLEHHLD
+124 YLEHHVD
-131 TKQQSHDW
+131 TENQSHDW
-139 CYVADFEEPRVP
+139 CYVANFEEPRIPRV
-151 KLLQLPAGKGVRLKQ
+151 LQLPAGKGTELKQ

-172 SRLVKVIPQTFDSD
+172 GRLMKMIPQTFDSD
-186 SFLERSEQLK
+186 SFLERAEQLK
-196 EEYGKKQED
+196 NGYGKKQED
-205 ELEKVAAQARRK
+205 ELEKVAAQAKRK

-230 LVAMKGDK
+230 LVAMNGEE

-243 TFKALTDAQRDKYED
+243 SFQALTEAQRDKFEND
-258 SINKLEKKLRQALR
+258 INKLEKKLRQALR

-280 YADKQQA
+280 YAESQQA
-287 LNKETLEGI
+287 LNEETLESI
-296 SSHQIDALIESYK
+296 SGHQIDELIEKYRDM
-309 NLPDVVGYFE
+309 PEVVSYFE
-319 AVRADLVENLEIFLD
+319 EVRKDLSESLEIFLE

-359 LVHQKTNEVPMVVED
+359 LVHQKTDEVPVVVED

-385 ENVTYKGTVF
+385 ESVTFKGSVF
-395 TDFSLIRAGSLHR
+395 TDFSLIRPGSIHR

-413 LLMDAIKML
+413 LLMDAIKVL

-433 ALRARSIQINS
+433 ALRSKSIQINS
-444 LERELTLSGTISIEP
+444 LERELTLSGTISLEP
-459 QGVPLDVKLVLFGD
+459 EAIPLDVKIVLFGD

-481 DYDPEFA
+481 EYDPEFA

-498 NEMYRS
+498 NEMMRTD
-504 EDSQVMYAKF
+504 ESQLLYAKF
-514 IASVVKEKSLLH
+514 IASLVNEKKLLH

-536 EYSARMAEH
+536 EHSSRMAEH

-552 AANIANLLRESDY
+552 AADIANLLRESDY

-575 QDIHVE
+575 QNSHVDQ
-581 RALESAKYR
+581 ALESAQYR

-602 RDGSTLVSTQGSVV
+602 RDGTTLVSTTGTCV

-637 VTATCYYG
+637 ITATCYYG
-645 DGGIMDIERDVKL
+645 DGGVMDIERDVKL

-673 LASHFAVND
+673 LSAHFAVTD

-707 ELCALISSISGI
+707 ELCALVSALSGL
-719 PVRQELAITGS
+719 PVRQDLAITGS

-743 NEKVEGFFATCQ
+743 NEKVEGFFSTCR
-755 LKGGLTGTQG
+755 LTGELTGTQG
-765 AIVPANNVQN
+765 VIVPSTNVQN
-775 LMLDSEVV
+775 LMLEQEVV
-783 QAVRE
+783 QAVRNGQ
-788 SRFSVYAVS
+788 FAVHAVS
-797 SVEEAVTLLLG
+797 RAEEAITLLLG

-815 SKGNYPK
+815 DKGRYPK

-840 RQEHAK
+840 RQEHAR
-846 DDQKDPSIH
+846 DDHKDPSIH

>member
-1 MDENNEGAKK
+1 MK
-11 CEVDHKEG
+11 
-19 LPGAFATIL
+19 
-28 SCERDRRVRRT
+28 S
-39 YNDRPMSQLLQD
+39 
-51 PTLKPLSL
+51 LSL
-59 PQLYKACVLKEL
+59 HQLYKACVLKDL
-71 PFKSTRQLEP
+71 PFKTTRQLEP

-95 RFALAMPHGGYNVY
+95 RFALAMPHSGYNVY

-124 YLEHHLD
+124 YLEHHVD
-131 TKQQSHDW
+131 TEHSSHDW
-139 CYVADFEEPRVP
+139 CYVANFEEPRVP
-151 KLLQLPAGKGVRLKQ
+151 KVLRLPAGKGTTLKQ

-172 SRLVKVIPQTFDSD
+172 GRLMKIIPQTFDSD

-196 EEYGKKQED
+196 SEYGKKQED

-217 KVSLNITTPGGYR
+217 KVSLTISTPGGYR
-230 LVAMKGDK
+230 LVAMNGDE

-243 TFKALTDAQRDKYED
+243 SFKNLTEQQRDKFEED
-258 SINKLEKKLRQALR
+258 INRLEKKLRQALR
-272 KLADWEQE
+272 KLADWEQD
-280 YADKQQA
+280 YAEEQQA
-287 LNKETLEGI
+287 LNQETLEGI
-296 SSHQIDALIESYK
+296 SGHQLDELVARYK
-309 NLPDVVGYFE
+309 ELPEVVEYIE
-319 AVRADLVENLEIFLD
+319 AVRKDMAENLDIFLE

-359 LVHQKTNEVPMVVED
+359 LVHQKTDEVPVVVED

-395 TDFSLIRAGSLHR
+395 TDFSLIRPGSIHR

-413 LLMDAIKML
+413 LLMDAIKVL
-422 EQPFVWDGLKR
+422 EQPFVWDALKR
-433 ALRARSIQINS
+433 ALRSKSIQINS

-459 QGVPLDVKLVLFGD
+459 EAIPLEVKLVLFGD
-473 RETWMLLQ
+473 RETWLLLQ
-481 DYDPEFA
+481 DYDPEFS

-504 EDSQVMYAKF
+504 DDSQILYAKF
-514 IASVVKEKSLLH
+514 IASLVSEKKLLH
-526 CSNKAVARVI
+526 CSNKAVARII

-552 AANIANLLRESDY
+552 AADIANLLRESDF

-575 QDIHVE
+575 QDLHVE
-581 RALESAKYR
+581 RALESARYR

-602 RDGSTLVSTQGSVV
+602 RDGSTLVSTSGTCV

-637 VTATCYYG
+637 ITATCYYG
-645 DGGIMDIERDVKL
+645 DGAVMDIERDVKL

-673 LASHFAVND
+673 LAAHFAVND

-707 ELCALISSISGI
+707 ELCALVSALSEL
-719 PVRQELAITGS
+719 PVRQDLAITGS

-743 NEKVEGFFATCQ
+743 NEKVEGFFNTCQ

-765 AIVPANNVQN
+765 VIVPSTNVQN

-783 QAVRE
+783 QATRKGQFAVY
-788 SRFSVYAVS
+788 SVARA
-797 SVEEAVTLLLG
+797 EEAITLLLG

-815 SKGNYPK
+815 ENGRYPK

-840 RQEHAK
+840 RQEHAR
-846 DDQKDPSIH
+846 DEHKDPSIH

>member
-1 MDENNEGAKK
+1 MK
-11 CEVDHKEG
+11 
-19 LPGAFATIL
+19 
-28 SCERDRRVRRT
+28 S
-39 YNDRPMSQLLQD
+39 
-51 PTLKPLSL
+51 LSL
-59 PQLYKACVLKEL
+59 NQLYKACVLKDL
-71 PFKSTRQLEP
+71 PFKTTRQLEP
-81 LAEIVGQNRAQEAV
+81 LAEIVGQNRAQAAV
-95 RFALAMPHGGYNVY
+95 RFALSMPHGGYNVY

-124 YLEHHLD
+124 YLEHHVD
-131 TKQQSHDW
+131 TEHQSHDW
-139 CYVADFEEPRVP
+139 CYVANFEEPRIPRV
-151 KLLQLPAGKGVRLKQ
+151 LRLPAGKGTELKQ

-172 SRLVKVIPQTFDSD
+172 GRLMKMIPQTFDSD
-186 SFLERSEQLK
+186 SFLERAEQLK
-196 EEYGKKQED
+196 NEYVKKQED
-205 ELEKVAAQARRK
+205 ELEKVAAQAKRK

-230 LVAMKGDK
+230 LVAMNGEE

-243 TFKALTDAQRDKYED
+243 SFQALTEAQREKFEND
-258 SINKLEKKLRQALR
+258 INKLEKKLRQALR

-280 YADKQQA
+280 YAESQQA
-287 LNKETLEGI
+287 LNEETLEGI
-296 SSHQIDALIESYK
+296 SGHQIDELIEKYK
-309 NLPDVVGYFE
+309 GLPDVVTYFE
-319 AVRADLVENLEIFLD
+319 EVRKDLSESLEIFLE

-359 LVHQKTNEVPMVVED
+359 LVHQKTDEVPVVVED

-385 ENVTYKGTVF
+385 ESVTFKGSVF
-395 TDFSLIRAGSLHR
+395 TDFSLIRPGSIHR

-413 LLMDAIKML
+413 LLMDAIKVL

-433 ALRARSIQINS
+433 ALRSKSIQINS
-444 LERELTLSGTISIEP
+444 LERELTLSGTISLEP
-459 QGVPLDVKLVLFGD
+459 EAIPLDVKIVLFGD

-481 DYDPEFA
+481 EYDPEFA

-498 NEMYRS
+498 NEMMRTD
-504 EDSQVMYAKF
+504 ESQLLYAKF
-514 IASVVKEKSLLH
+514 IASLVDEKKLLH

-536 EYSARMAEH
+536 EHSARMAEH

-552 AANIANLLRESDY
+552 AADIANLLRESDY

-575 QDIHVE
+575 QNSHVDQ
-581 RALESAKYR
+581 ALESARYR

-602 RDGSTLVSTQGSVV
+602 RDGTTLVSTTGTCV

-637 VTATCYYG
+637 ITATCYYG
-645 DGGIMDIERDVKL
+645 DGGVMDIERDVKL

-673 LASHFAVND
+673 LSAHFAVTD

-707 ELCALISSISGI
+707 ELCALVSALSGL
-719 PVRQELAITGS
+719 PVRQDLAITGS

-743 NEKVEGFFATCQ
+743 NEKVEGFYSTCK
-755 LKGGLTGTQG
+755 LTGELTGTQG
-765 AIVPANNVQN
+765 VIVPSTNVQN
-775 LMLDSEVV
+775 LMLEQDVV
-783 QAVRE
+783 QAVRDG
-788 SRFSVYAVS
+788 RFTVHSVTRA
-797 SVEEAVTLLLG
+797 EEAITLLLG

-815 SKGNYPK
+815 DKGRYPK

-840 RQEHAK
+840 RQEHAR
-846 DDQKDPSIH
+846 DDHKDPSIH